1 MTRGTRLGKADW
13 LDAGLAAL
21 AAEGPAALRAEALAR
36 QLNTTKGSF
45 YWHFQDVPAF
55 QAAVLAA
62 WAEALIARLPT
73 ATATAT
79 PTPPTTALRALA
91 QGLAAPAGTSPAE
104 QAERAIRAMALSDT
118 AAAQAVA
125 QVDRARHASISA
137 FLAQIGVSNPE
148 IATLILAA
156 AQGMPADASGDPMG
170 TLVDLVLAL
179 R

>member
-73 ATATAT
+73 ATAT
-79 PTPPTTALRALA
+79 PPTTALRALA
-91 QGLAAPAGTSPAE
+91 QRLAAPAGTSPAE

>member
-73 ATATAT
+73 ATA
-79 PTPPTTALRALA
+79 TPPTTALRALA

>member
-21 AAEGPAALRAEALAR
+21 AAEGPAALRAEAQAR

-55 QAAVLAA
+55 QTAVLAA

-73 ATATAT
+73 ATA
-79 PTPPTTALRALA
+79 TPPTTALRALA

>member
-45 YWHFQDVPAF
+45 YWHFQDVSAF

-73 ATATAT
+73 ATA
-79 PTPPTTALRALA
+79 TPPTTALRALA

-118 AAAQAVA
+118 AAAQAVE

>member
-55 QAAVLAA
+55 QTAVLAA

-73 ATATAT
+73 ATATA
-79 PTPPTTALRALA
+79 TPPTTALRALA

-104 QAERAIRAMALSDT
+104 QAERAIRAMALLDT

>member
-1 MTRGTRLGKADW
+1 MTIETRLGKADW

-73 ATATAT
+73 ATA
-79 PTPPTTALRALA
+79 TPPTTALRALA

>member
-62 WAEALIARLPT
+62 WAEALISRLPT

-79 PTPPTTALRALA
+79 LPTTALRALA

-118 AAAQAVA
+118 VAAQAVA

>member
-62 WAEALIARLPT
+62 WAEALIARLP
-73 ATATAT
+73 TATAT

>member
-45 YWHFQDVPAF
+45 YWHFQDVSAF

-73 ATATAT
+73 ATA
-79 PTPPTTALRALA
+79 TPPTTALRALA

>member
-73 ATATAT
+73 ATAT
-79 PTPPTTALRALA
+79 PPTTALRALA
-91 QGLAAPAGTSPAE
+91 QGLAAPEGTSPAE

>member
-73 ATATAT
+73 ATAT
-79 PTPPTTALRALA
+79 PPTTALRALA
-91 QGLAAPAGTSPAE
+91 QGLAAPAGISPAE

>member
-62 WAEALIARLPT
+62 WAEALIARLP
-73 ATATAT
+73 TAT

>member
-73 ATATAT
+73 ATAT
-79 PTPPTTALRALA
+79 PPTTALRALA

-118 AAAQAVA
+118 DAAQAVA
-125 QVDRARHASISA
+125 QVYRARHASISA

>member
-55 QAAVLAA
+55 RAAVLAA

-73 ATATAT
+73 ATAT
-79 PTPPTTALRALA
+79 PPTTALRALA
-91 QGLAAPAGTSPAE
+91 QGLAAPAGISPAE

>member
-1 MTRGTRLGKADW
+1 MTRGTRLGKAEW

-73 ATATAT
+73 ATA
-79 PTPPTTALRALA
+79 TPPTTALRALA